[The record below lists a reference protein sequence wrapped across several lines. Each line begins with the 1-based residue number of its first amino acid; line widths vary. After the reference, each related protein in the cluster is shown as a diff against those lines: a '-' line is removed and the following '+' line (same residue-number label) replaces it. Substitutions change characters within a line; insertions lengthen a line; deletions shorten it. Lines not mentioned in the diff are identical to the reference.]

1 MATTSPQ
8 KSPSIINTKNNVDP
22 VKVPEVAHTAVTP
35 TVEPEI
41 ANVQA
46 PVEAAAQDLREEKVI
61 LSLSVT
67 PRFAKQCRMLAKLTG
82 KSMSTLVLGI
92 VEAEVRAQL
101 KVQLAELRSEVE

>member
-8 KSPSIINTKNNVDP
+8 KSPSIINTKNNVEP
-22 VKVPEVAHTAVTP
+22 VKVPEVAHTVVTP

-46 PVEAAAQDLREEKVI
+46 PAEAAAQDLREEKVI

>member
-8 KSPSIINTKNNVDP
+8 KSPSLPTSKNSAEP
-22 VKVPEVAHTAVTP
+22 VKAVDVVHTAVTP
-35 TVEPEI
+35 TVEPDT
-41 ANVQA
+41 ANVQV
-46 PVEAAAQDLREEKVI
+46 PVEAATHDLREDKVI

-92 VEAEVRAQL
+92 VEAEVRSQL
-101 KVQLAELRSEVE
+101 KVQLAELRNEVE